1 MHLVILPL
9 RAFIMY
15 VFLQFLLIILFRIE
29 EREGEQNLLL
39 VFGFIV
45 RNEISRNT
53 VCEGDIPV
61 NRPYERIHFMRRV
74 SERVERTDQASHAGS
89 QNHVHGY
96 SQ

>member
-15 VFLQFLLIILFRIE
+15 VFLQFLLIILLRIK

-53 VCEGDIPV
+53 VGEGDIPV
-61 NRPYERIHFMRRV
+61 NRPYERIHFMWRISKRI
-74 SERVERTDQASHAGS
+74 ERTDKTAHAGS